1 MTRASV
7 NYRYCGFV
15 LPSRCLRAMDRT
27 GDSFVCE
34 AVYHIDCRLYACTY
48 HATCSSAYCSS
59 RQVRVCNLPY
69 NSKQCC
75 SRMFD
80 VSLAARPP
88 LSAHL
93 RVPPIQRLHSWL

>member
-48 HATCSSAYCSS
+48 HAH
-59 RQVRVCNLPY
+59 
-69 NSKQCC
+69 
-75 SRMFD
+75 
-80 VSLAARPP
+80 AARPTVAETADKSGIVICP
-88 LSAHL
+88 TTASVAAAACSPCCLAA
-93 RVPPIQRLHSWL
+93 I